1 MAQEVVRSLQVA
13 LYAQPGGPNTEP
25 KFLGCHTIGSV
36 TRPRG
41 TNTLNHCPDPVN
53 PGRYKVSSKTKAP
66 PGLVTFTIE
75 SKVYR
80 VFDYLENL
88 KCPVPIIAQVT
99 SCAPKN
105 QFWNWD
111 RAFIFTNADSVQEGL
126 NNLVSGGAD
135 DNEVMQTFDME
146 ADEMLRV
153 VPLQVTRDLSIA
165 EAVALNHIFACDQ
178 DICAG
183 PCGAANEQCNTLY
196 AVGDAV
202 AGSATA
208 TGNVWKMSN
217 GNWELTAADP
227 FGEDENVIGGGCFAL
242 DRNTTRLL
250 VFRGST
256 VVGAPAEAAY
266 SDDGGTTWITVNIG
280 TTNGEY
286 IINSGAI
293 AVLSQNNIWVGSNL
307 GRIYYS
313 SDGGASWQVQEN
325 QGIHAA
331 AWNWIHMMDDRT
343 GFAGGV
349 GDVIAITVD
358 GGQVWSQV
366 NATGNGGDITA
377 GGVVDLLNFWVG
389 TDDGEVFFTSDGGS
403 TWSERNVVGSGEG
416 RVDSIAF
423 INNMIG
429 YLAMRDDANK
439 TTFLSTRNG
448 GFSWEVI
455 VTPTNAGINSMIPC
469 GTNLVWAV
477 GEVVGGKPAVYKLQ
491 PSA

>member
-1 MAQEVVRSLQVA
+1 MAEVVRSLQVA

-53 PGRYKVSSKTKAP
+53 PGQYVVSSKTKAP
-66 PGLVTFTIE
+66 PGLVAYTIE

-88 KCPVPIIAQVT
+88 KCPIPIIAQVT

-111 RAFIFTNADSVQEGL
+111 RAYIFPNSDAVQEGI

-146 ADEMLRV
+146 ADDMIRV
-153 VPLQVTRDLSIA
+153 IPLQVTRDMSIA
-165 EAVALNHIFACDQ
+165 ETVALNHVFACDQ

-183 PCGAANEQCNTLY
+183 PCGAANERCDTLY

-202 AGSATA
+202 VGSALG
-208 TGNVWKMSN
+208 TGNVWILEDGS
-217 GNWELTAADP
+217 WTVTDADP
-227 FGEDENVIGGGCFAL
+227 FGTSEDIRGGACFAL
-242 DRNTTRLL
+242 DRNTTRIL

-256 VVGAPAEAAY
+256 VGGAPAEASY
-266 SDDGGTTWITVNIG
+266 SDDRGVTWTNVNIG
-280 TTNGEY
+280 SSNGEY
-286 IINSGAI
+286 IISSKAI
-293 AVLSQNNIWVGSNL
+293 SALSQNNIWVGTNL

-313 SDGGASWQVQEN
+313 SNGGATWTVQED

-331 AWNWIHMMDDRT
+331 AWNWVHMMDDRT

-358 GGQVWSQV
+358 GGEVWSQV
-366 NATGNGGDITA
+366 NSTGSAGDITS
-377 GGVVDLLNFWVG
+377 GGVVDLYNFWVG
-389 TDDGEVFFTSDGGS
+389 TDDRKLFYTSNGGA
-403 TWSERNVVGSGEG
+403 TWAERSIPGSGAG
-416 RVDSIAF
+416 QIDAIVF
-423 INNMIG
+423 VNNMVG
-429 YLAMRDDANK
+429 YVSVRDATNK
-439 TTFLSTRNG
+439 STFLATRNG
-448 GFSWEVI
+448 GFSWEV
-455 VTPTNAGINSMIPC
+455 VTTPANSGINSMIAC
-469 GTNLVWAV
+469 GVNTVWGV
-477 GEVVGGKPAVYKLQ
+477 GEANGGRPVLFKLLPA
-491 PSA
+491 A